1 MANRGT
7 DDKLSVFPIF
17 LKVEDRFA
25 VVVGDGPEAV
35 AKARL
40 LRESRIAIRLVSR
53 EPNDELAAL
62 VIQADLEHVP
72 AHFSPEL
79 IEGAALVFAA
89 TGDEAADSAV
99 VEAARARNIPVNA
112 VDRPCLCDF
121 YTPALVNR
129 APIAVAIGSEGTG
142 PVLTQMIR
150 ARIETILPPSTGALA
165 RLGALYRVAVDRLVP
180 RGLARRRFWRAFF
193 DGEIA
198 RLVEG
203 GEMPA
208 ARRAA
213 TRLLKN
219 VSPEKGFVTL
229 VAAGS
234 GEADLLTL
242 RAVRALQET
251 DLVLHDSQ
259 FGKDIVSMGRRDAE
273 RVPFENSA
281 LTALAPALAGNFGEA
296 KRAVVLAAGSSRQ
309 FAVLAAAL
317 EAAGVAFAI
326 IPGVEGETSAPE
338 LFSSTKSGIAA

>member
-1 MANRGT
+1 MPNSSIH
-7 DDKLSVFPIF
+7 DDKLSVFPVF
-17 LKVEDRFA
+17 LKVENRFA

-62 VIQADLEHVP
+62 IIQADLEHVA

-89 TGDEAADSAV
+89 TGEEATDSAIV
-99 VEAARARNIPVNA
+99 AAARARNIPVNA

-129 APIAVAIGSEGTG
+129 APIAVAIGSEGAG

-150 ARIETILPPSTGALA
+150 SRIETILPRSTGPLA

-180 RGLARRRFWRAFF
+180 RGVARRRFWRAFF

-198 RLVEG
+198 GLVEREDLPG
-203 GEMPA
+203 

-219 VSPEKGFVTL
+219 VAPETGFVWL

-242 RAVRALQET
+242 RAVRAMQEA
-251 DLVLHDSQ
+251 DVVLHDERLPA
-259 FGKDIVSMGRRDAE
+259 DIVAMGRRDAQ
-273 RVPFENSA
+273 RIAFDADAP
-281 LTALAPALAGNFGEA
+281 LANLNASLAGHAGEA
-296 KRAVVLAAGSSRQ
+296 RRAVVMALGQHEGFEA
-309 FAVLAAAL
+309 LAAAL
-317 EAAGVAFAI
+317 AAANIRFAI
-326 IPGVEGETSAPE
+326 VPAAAQAQ
-338 LFSSTKSGIAA
+338 SGPIRSILAA